1 MTEQDIIDLGFEKQ
15 YCDGEEYYY
24 TLDIGSNE
32 YPSQNICLITCSNK
46 ERKGEEWHVEIFDY
60 TAIRFDDVSQ
70 LKSLI
75 ELLNN
80 NTTK

>member
-1 MTEQDIIDLGFEKQ
+1 MKEQDIIDLGFEKQ

-24 TLDIGSNE
+24 TLDIGNNE

-46 ERKGEEWHVEIFDY
+46 ERKEEEWYVEIFDY
-60 TAIRFDDVSQ
+60 TVVRFDDVSQ

-80 NTTK
+80 NTIK

>member
-1 MTEQDIIDLGFEKQ
+1 LKKSIVMS
-15 YCDGEEYYY
+15 EEYYY

-32 YPSQNICLITCSNK
+32 YPSHNICLITSTNL
-46 ERKGEEWHVEIFDY
+46 ERKEEEWYVEIFDY
-60 TAIRFDDVSQ
+60 TVVRFDDISQ

>member
-1 MTEQDIIDLGFEKQ
+1 MKEQDLIDLGFKKE

-60 TAIRFDDVSQ
+60 TVVRFDDVSQ

-80 NTTK
+80 NTIK

>member
-24 TLDIGSNE
+24 TLDIGNNE

-46 ERKGEEWHVEIFDY
+46 ERKGEEWHMEIFDY
-60 TAIRFDDVSQ
+60 TVIRFDDVSQ

>member
-1 MTEQDIIDLGFEKQ
+1 MKEQDIIDLGFEKQ

-24 TLDIGSNE
+24 TLDIGNNE

-60 TAIRFDDVSQ
+60 TVVRFFKLDEV
-70 LKSLI
+70 KKLI
-75 ELLNN
+75 TILQDNIWQ
-80 NTTK
+80 

>member
-1 MTEQDIIDLGFEKQ
+1 MKEQDIIDLGFEKQ
-15 YCDGEEYYY
+15 YCDNEEYYY
-24 TLDIGSNE
+24 TLDIGNNQ

-46 ERKGEEWHVEIFDY
+46 ERKGEEWYVEIFDY
-60 TAIRFDDVSQ
+60 TVIRFDDAFQ

-80 NTTK
+80 NITK

>member
-1 MTEQDIIDLGFEKQ
+1 MKEQDIIDLGFEKQ

-60 TAIRFDDVSQ
+60 TVVRFFKLDEV
-70 LKSLI
+70 KKLI
-75 ELLNN
+75 TILQDNIWQ
-80 NTTK
+80 